1 MKEAQQEKLK
11 DHLYQKDEIIFAYIY
26 GSVARNQDTRLSD
39 IDLAIY
45 IDEDKKPAAG
55 PFGYRSDLITE
66 LQPLAGNDIDLIIL
80 NEASNLLAYQVF
92 KEGRLLFNK
101 DPDLRTKVHAKTVD
115 KYLDFLPMLK
125 VQEKYLN
132 DRIEENRF
140 AVENPLAIN
149 YILTSR
155 FKLQST

>member
-1 MKEAQQEKLK
+1 MNEAQLKKLK
-11 DHLYQKDEIIFAYIY
+11 DHLSQKDEIIFAYIY

-55 PFGYRSDLITE
+55 PFGYRSDLIAE

-80 NEASNLLAYQVF
+80 NEASNLLAYNVF
-92 KEGRLLFNK
+92 KEGSLLFNK
-101 DPDLRTKVHAKTVD
+101 DPDLRTRVQAKTVD
-115 KYLDFLPMLK
+115 KYLDFLPMLR

-132 DRIEENRF
+132 ERIEQNRF
-140 AVENPLAIN
+140 GG
-149 YILTSR
+149 
-155 FKLQST
+155 

>member
-1 MKEAQQEKLK
+1 MKEARLEQLK

-45 IDEDKKPAAG
+45 IGEDKKPAAG
-55 PFGYRSDLITE
+55 PFGYRSDLIAE
-66 LQPLAGNDIDLIIL
+66 LQPLAGNAIDLIIL
-80 NEASNLLAYQVF
+80 NEAPNLLAYHVF
-92 KEGRLLFNK
+92 KEGNLLFNK
-101 DPDLRTKVHAKTVD
+101 DPDLRTRVHAKTVD

-132 DRIEENRF
+132 KRIEENRF
-140 AVENPLAIN
+140 G
-149 YILTSR
+149 S
-155 FKLQST
+155 

>member
-11 DHLYQKDEIIFAYIY
+11 DYLHQKDEIIFAYIY

-45 IDEDKKPAAG
+45 IDEDKKPVAG
-55 PFGYRSDLITE
+55 PFGYRSDLIVE
-66 LQPLAGNDIDLIIL
+66 LQQLAGNDIDLIIL

-132 DRIEENRF
+132 ERIEENRF
-140 AVENPLAIN
+140 G
-149 YILTSR
+149 S
-155 FKLQST
+155 

>member
-1 MKEAQQEKLK
+1 MKEPREKKLK
-11 DHLYQKDEIIFAYIY
+11 DYLYQKDEIIFAYIY
-26 GSVARNQDTRLSD
+26 GSVARNQHTRLSD

-55 PFGYRSDLITE
+55 PFGYRSEIIAE

-80 NEASNLLAYQVF
+80 NEASNLLAYNVF

-101 DPDLRTKVHAKTVD
+101 DPDLRTTVHAKTVD
-115 KYLDFLPMLK
+115 KYLDFLPMLR

-132 DRIEENRF
+132 KRIEENRF
-140 AVENPLAIN
+140 GG
-149 YILTSR
+149 
-155 FKLQST
+155 

>member
-1 MKEAQQEKLK
+1 M
-11 DHLYQKDEIIFAYIY
+11 
-26 GSVARNQDTRLSD
+26 ARNQDTRLSD

-55 PFGYRSDLITE
+55 PFGYRSDLIVE

-80 NEASNLLAYQVF
+80 NEAPNLLAYQVF
-92 KEGRLLFNK
+92 KKGQLLFNK
-101 DPDLRTKVHAKTVD
+101 DPDLRTRVHAKTVD

-132 DRIEENRF
+132 ERIEENRF
-140 AVENPLAIN
+140 G
-149 YILTSR
+149 S
-155 FKLQST
+155 